1 MLDSPV
7 FKIVY
12 AIRMATR
19 KNEMG
24 KRQRKC
30 YRNGNM
36 QGGALGNGYN
46 NGPEMLARGYPEI
59 ASYNSCG
66 AVSRAGTMT
75 TAQISNFSGGLP
87 GISLNGGS
95 RKRRQRKS
103 HSRRMH
109 KGRKHRGTRRMHGG
123 RYTMSMLGP
132 EFEAAG
138 PRGGMMATAERTHC
152 ESGISP
158 HVSQTTPTAPALRG
172 GALQLAPSPVMNG
185 GGALQLAPTPFLQE
199 QTAGYTQLPSD
210 FVGQTNAPIMLNIPA
225 AGRVEVP
232 ACAQTGGRRHKHRKA
247 YRKSSR
253 KHRKTHRKHRKSSR
267 KH

>member
-12 AIRMATR
+12 AIRMTTR
-19 KNEMG
+19 KNG
-24 KRQRKC
+24 NSKRQRKC
-30 YRNGNM
+30 FRNRNL
-36 QGGALGNGYN
+36 QGGGLGQGYANGT
-46 NGPEMLARGYPEI
+46 EMLARGYP
-59 ASYNSCG
+59 AVQAYNSCG
-66 AVSRAGTMT
+66 ALSRPGFMT
-75 TAQISNFSGGLP
+75 TAEIGSFKGGLP
-87 GISLNGGS
+87 GLSGGGS
-95 RKRRQRKS
+95 RRHRKGRRGT
-103 HSRRMH
+103 HHIRR
-109 KGRKHRGTRRMHGG
+109 GRKHRGTRRMHGG
-123 RYTMSMLGP
+123 RYGMVMEGP
-132 EFEAAG
+132 EFAAAG
-138 PRGGMMATAERTHC
+138 PRGGMMATAERIAC
-152 ESGISP
+152 ESGIPP
-158 HVSQTTPTAPALRG
+158 HLSQTTPTAPPLRGG